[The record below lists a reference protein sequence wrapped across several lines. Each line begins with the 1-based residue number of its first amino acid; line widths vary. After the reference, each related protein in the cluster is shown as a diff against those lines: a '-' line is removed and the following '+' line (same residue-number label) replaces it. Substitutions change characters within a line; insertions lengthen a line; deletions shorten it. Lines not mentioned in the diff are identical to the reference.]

1 MMRNEIK
8 NKTNLKKHQIKKKK
22 DQTQNKYKPK
32 DIIEFVK
39 ALHVYQGL
47 GERKQEEEKK
57 KINHRK
63 IAAQMT
69 KRATLKDA
77 LPLFTSGE

>member
-8 NKTNLKKHQIKKKK
+8 KKTNIKKHQIKKKE

-57 KINHRK
+57 KSI
-63 IAAQMT
+63 IAKSQ
-69 KRATLKDA
+69 LK
-77 LPLFTSGE
+77 